1 MLPVA
6 LAASVAMFAV
16 SMFFFDAF
24 GFIQA
29 TFLAFTLLGLSAV
42 TLRIPARVSSTVPE
56 PTPRTA
62 PERPKLRVAGG
73 PIAET

>member
-6 LAASVAMFAV
+6 LAASVAMFGV

-24 GFIQA
+24 SFIQA

-42 TLRIPARVSSTVPE
+42 TLRLPARVSASAAE
-56 PTPRTA
+56 PA
-62 PERPKLRVAGG
+62 PWTLPGRPGLRVAGA
-73 PIAET
+73 IAET